1 VRKQLVIFIAIGL
14 PLISIAVASL
24 AIDRSIP
31 DRISVAEN
39 RIRPK
44 FEVQGGSELTIRLKP
59 TKQHP
64 NTSKSDLEAV
74 KKIIENR
81 INGLKISGAVVKPT
95 ASDTILVQ
103 LPQIYN
109 PQQAERVLGGTAQ
122 IEFRSQKVGT
132 EARFNTEL
140 SRLRAAQSV
149 QIRLKNSRALD
160 RRAIANNQVMLKRQ
174 YTEIG
179 KLFDKA
185 VISGEHLHNAIPA
198 PVSNL
203 GWEVEIEFDA
213 AGGAAFTRLTK
224 QLAGTGRSI
233 GIFLDNELISSPI
246 VGPQFAAT
254 GITGGKA
261 VIAGNFTS
269 ETAND
274 LAVQISSGA
283 LPVPVE
289 ITDIRTISPQSR

>member
-1 VRKQLVIFIAIGL
+1 MGFST
-14 PLISIAVASL
+14 ISIPIASL
-24 AIDRSIP
+24 AIGDRSIP
-31 DRISVAEN
+31 DLIAVAED

-44 FEVQGGSELTIRLKP
+44 FEAQGGSELTIQLKP

-64 NTSKSDLEAV
+64 NISRSDLESV

-81 INGLKISGAVVKPT
+81 INGLKISGALVKPIGS
-95 ASDTILVQ
+95 ATILVQ

-109 PQQAERVLGGTAQ
+109 SQQAERVLGGTAQ

-132 EARFNTEL
+132 EERFKTAL
-140 SRLRAAQSV
+140 SKLLAAQSE
-149 QIRLKNSRALD
+149 QFRLKNSRARLT
-160 RRAIANNQVMLKRQ
+160 REIANNQVELKRQ

-179 KLFDKA
+179 KLFDRA
-185 VISGEHLHNAIPA
+185 VITGEHLHNAIPA

-203 GWEVEIEFDA
+203 GWEVEIEFDY
-213 AGGAAFTRLTK
+213 AGGTAFTRLTK

-233 GIFLDNELISSPI
+233 GIFLDNELISSPT
-246 VGPQFAAT
+246 VGSQFATT

-261 VIAGNFTS
+261 VITGNFTS
-269 ETAND
+269 ETANN
-274 LAVQISSGA
+274 LAVQINSGA

-289 ITDIRTISPQSR
+289 ITEIKIVSPQSR